1 MDIKTRS
8 RQPILVIDDDPGIL
22 DLFVHLLGSNGYAI
36 DTAKNGSQAISK
48 ARKKFYP
55 LAFIDIVM
63 PGLNGLETFSEL
75 KKISPKTRAVM
86 ITGYAASDLIEK
98 SLDSGAYAC
107 IDKPFQIKAILN
119 LSKKILQK
127 KL

>member
-1 MDIKTRS
+1 
-8 RQPILVIDDDPGIL
+8 
-22 DLFVHLLGSNGYAI
+22 
-36 DTAKNGSQAISK
+36 
-48 ARKKFYP
+48 
-55 LAFIDIVM
+55 
-63 PGLNGLETFSEL
+63 
-75 KKISPKTRAVM
+75 M